1 MLSIVATPEASL
13 PMRIRNIT
21 QQTKNSI
28 EGEFQYN
35 GETLNLKKTATA
47 NLIIY
52 CKVVGD

>member
-13 PMRIRNIT
+13 PMRIMNIT

-35 GETLNLKKTATA
+35 GETFKFQKDSNGEFNYLL
-47 NLIIY
+47 
-52 CKVVGD
+52 